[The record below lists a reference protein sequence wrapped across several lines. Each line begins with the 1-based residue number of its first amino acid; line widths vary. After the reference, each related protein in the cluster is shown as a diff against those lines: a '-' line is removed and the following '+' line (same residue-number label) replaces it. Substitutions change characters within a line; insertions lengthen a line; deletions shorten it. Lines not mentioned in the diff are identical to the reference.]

1 MATLAVVALIFSV
14 SMGVTFG
21 LAGSSAVARKAPLGL
36 RGRKRP
42 DHAWRNAGAYAC
54 AIVLLLAPHTAAVQD
69 VVTADARDVI
79 MDLSQTKLN
88 AQDQA
93 KRDQGYYEEMTDVN
107 QFSSELWALLM
118 SRPNGESHDVDAPMI
133 RERDDLLGRE
143 YIPDSVAQFQNVEY
157 DINRWGMRDDD
168 VELDP
173 APAVHRV
180 AIVGPSHVVGWGIDV
195 EDRFDML
202 LEERMEAEVAP
213 SLGLKGFE
221 MLNFAVEGYTAIQR
235 VAQLDDRVWS
245 FKPDTLIF
253 TGTSLDSA
261 PSFLIDYLNGGDWTG
276 YPSLDR
282 ILREIGIR
290 EGLRRSAIKRILAQN
305 QERMIGAML
314 GYVADQARA
323 RGVQLVWVYV
333 PMANERSRDP
343 KIVALRRI
351 VERAGLVTIDL
362 SDVFETHAITE
373 IETSRT
379 DAHPNALGHELL
391 ADALFERLQNLEND
405 GVLSFGLSET
415 RMGRD
420 REPN

>member
-1 MATLAVVALIFSV
+1 
-14 SMGVTFG
+14 
-21 LAGSSAVARKAPLGL
+21 
-36 RGRKRP
+36 
-42 DHAWRNAGAYAC
+42 
-54 AIVLLLAPHTAAVQD
+54 
-69 VVTADARDVI
+69 
-79 MDLSQTKLN
+79 
-88 AQDQA
+88 
-93 KRDQGYYEEMTDVN
+93 
-107 QFSSELWALLM
+107 
-118 SRPNGESHDVDAPMI
+118 MI

-143 YIPDSVAQFQNVEY
+143 YIPGSVARFQGVEY

-168 VELDP
+168 VKLAP
-173 APAVHRV
+173 APAIHRV

-261 PSFLIDYLNGGDWTG
+261 PSFLIDYLSGGDWTG

-343 KIVALRRI
+343 KIVALRRT

-362 SDVFETHAITE
+362 SDVFETRPIAE
-373 IETSRT
+373 VETNRT
-379 DAHPNALGHELL
+379 DAHPNALGHKLL
-391 ADALFERLQNLEND
+391 ADALFERLQKLERD
-405 GVLSFGLSET
+405 GVLSFGLSEA
-415 RMGRD
+415 RMTQDTGL
-420 REPN
+420 N